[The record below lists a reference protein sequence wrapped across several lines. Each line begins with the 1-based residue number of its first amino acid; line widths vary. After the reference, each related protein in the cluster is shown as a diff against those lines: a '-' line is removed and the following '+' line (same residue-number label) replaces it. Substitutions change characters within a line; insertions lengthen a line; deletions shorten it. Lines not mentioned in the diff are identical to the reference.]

1 MIGGFANDSSY
12 VIVRKDAATR
22 LTDKAAQ
29 SVMIGELD
37 GSRSSAQ
44 MAIWGAEA
52 LNWNV
57 KWVLGYSGTP
67 AMVHAVE
74 RGEID
79 MIANNSRVD
88 VLVEGGNV
96 KVIAQTGMLVDGK
109 VLRSNTFPDVPL
121 LAEQVTPKLEGL
133 ALRSFVSWQRQA
145 QIGKWLALPPKTPDE
160 IVQVYRKAFQEM
172 LKDPEFQT
180 VFEKTENPDFQ
191 AMSVKDLDALMLEM
205 VNTPDDTVNY
215 LVKLRKKYGM

>member
-1 MIGGFANDSSY
+1 
-12 VIVRKDAATR
+12 
-22 LTDKAAQ
+22 
-29 SVMIGELD
+29 
-37 GSRSSAQ
+37 
-44 MAIWGAEA
+44 
-52 LNWNV
+52 
-57 KWVLGYSGTP
+57 
-67 AMVHAVE
+67 
-74 RGEID
+74 
-79 MIANNSRVD
+79 VD
-88 VLVEGGNV
+88 VLVESGNV

-109 VLRSNTFPDVPL
+109 VLRSSSFPDVPL
-121 LAEQVTPKLEGL
+121 LAEEVTPKLEGL

-172 LKDPEFQT
+172 LKDTEFKT